1 MTLTITLAPDTEA
14 YLRDKAAR
22 QGQDAETVAQATL
35 AETLAWEAQ
44 EFEETVAGIQ
54 RGLDA
59 AAEGRERPFEDYVAD
74 VKRRRQARDQGMNER
89 AA

>member
-1 MTLTITLAPDTEA
+1 MTLTINLAPETAA
-14 YLRDKAAR
+14 YLREKAAR
-22 QGQDAETVAQATL
+22 QGQDAETVAQVTL
-35 AETLAWEAQ
+35 AETLAWEAHD
-44 EFEETVAGIQ
+44 FEETVAGIQ

-74 VKRRRQARDQGMNER
+74 VQRRRQERAQGMNER